1 MSMKRMMLVCLLIL
15 CLAPLGAWA
24 ETTENVPLSCGDFD
38 YVLLDDGTAKI
49 TSYSGGATDLVIPGA
64 LDGKPVS
71 TIGNMAFAFNGSL
84 TNVIVPDSV
93 TCIDDEAFLAC
104 SSLISVSISDSVK
117 RIGDYVF
124 RGCFK
129 LTSIRLPDSVTNIGA
144 NPFRECGVTEIV
156 VSPNHPALYVIDG
169 VLFSRTDGR
178 LICYPFSRQD
188 TEYAIPHGTRII
200 GTDAFSD
207 LYQLRSVTIP
217 PSVTEIGDF
226 AFINC
231 WNLVDLTLPD
241 SVSNIGDGAFR
252 ECRKLAPLMIP
263 ESVIRIGTWAFTGCP
278 SPSVVVYEGSYA
290 EQYCTDHDFACVT
303 ISRSDAYWDG
313 EWENPEQ
320 PYDLGACIS
329 NDDIPT
335 FDSDL
340 DAVRVGLAIINSLH
354 EQGQFTNE
362 SLFLV
367 AHKTGEE
374 LWLFSYASQP
384 LDPGFDLC
392 VVVNGTN
399 GKLVSAW
406 LEE

>member
-1 MSMKRMMLVCLLIL
+1 MKRLLLVCVMIL
-15 CLAPLGAWA
+15 CLMPLGGWA
-24 ETTENVPLSCGDFD
+24 EATANVSLVCGD
-38 YVLLDDGTAKI
+38 YTYILLEDGTAEI
-49 TSYSGGATDLVIPGA
+49 TAYSGNAEDLVIPGM

-71 TIGNMAFAFNGSL
+71 ILGIMAFAFNNSL
-84 TNVIVPDSV
+84 THVTIPDSV
-93 TCIDDEAFLAC
+93 ICIDDEAFVAC
-104 SSLISVSISDSVK
+104 RNLISVSIPDSVK
-117 RIGDYVF
+117 RIGDSVF
-124 RGCFK
+124 VGCFNM
-129 LTSIRLPDSVTNIGA
+129 TTIRLPDSVTDIGA
-144 NPFRECGVTEIV
+144 NPFRECRVTEIV

-169 VLFSRTDGR
+169 VLFSHTDNR

-188 TEYAIPHGTRII
+188 TEYAIPQGTRII
-200 GTDAFSD
+200 GSDAFSYS
-207 LYQLRSVTIP
+207 YQLRSVTIP
-217 PSVTEIGDF
+217 SSVTEIGDF

-263 ESVIRIGTWAFTGCP
+263 ESVIRIGRWAFVGHP
-278 SPSVVVYEGSYA
+278 STSVVVYEGSYA

-320 PYDLGACIS
+320 PYDLGACIL

-340 DAVRVGLAIINSLH
+340 DAVRVGLAIIDSLH

-384 LDPGFDLC
+384 LTPGFCLS
-392 VVVNGTN
+392 VVINGRD
-399 GKLVSAW
+399 GALVSAW